1 MKQGWWWEDKELGRW
16 IGQTIMGRCFRLVAG
31 DVSNHINSPSHESV
45 QSNKDVQE
53 MEGLGVKE
61 VGEHIKT
68 TDDAMKDDM
77 KGDLKQKPVGNA
89 SKQEVQEDITG
100 SSP

>member
-1 MKQGWWWEDKELGRW
+1 
-16 IGQTIMGRCFRLVAG
+16 
-31 DVSNHINSPSHESV
+31 
-45 QSNKDVQE
+45 

-61 VGEHIKT
+61 VGERIKN

-89 SKQEVQEDITG
+89 SKQQVQEDITG

>member
-1 MKQGWWWEDKELGRW
+1 M
-16 IGQTIMGRCFRLVAG
+16 
-31 DVSNHINSPSHESV
+31 
-45 QSNKDVQE
+45 
-53 MEGLGVKE
+53 KE
-61 VGEHIKT
+61 VGEGIKN

-89 SKQEVQEDITG
+89 SKQPQQEIEDITG

>member
-1 MKQGWWWEDKELGRW
+1 MTWISAKQQRHPRDR
-16 IGQTIMGRCFRLVAG
+16 
-31 DVSNHINSPSHESV
+31 
-45 QSNKDVQE
+45 E

-61 VGEHIKT
+61 VGEGIKN
-68 TDDAMKDDM
+68 TDDAMKDDI

-89 SKQEVQEDITG
+89 SKQQVWEDITG